1 MSPPPIARSLPHRLL
16 QAARVRPRLLTAIT
30 AGLLVLVLLPSTW
43 VPNPVTRA
51 LFAWNGG
58 IVLYLVLALQMMLRS
73 NNERLRERARQED
86 EGRWLVLIMV
96 SLCVLASLVA
106 IALQLGVA
114 RELHGSARVGHI
126 GLAAFTVITSW
137 GFMQVMFALHY
148 AHEYYVARSRHAPG
162 GLEFPGTEA
171 PDYLDF
177 VYVACVIG
185 TSGQTADVAFSSR
198 GMRHTGL
205 LHCVMAF
212 FFNTTVLAL
221 AINIAAGLL

>member
-1 MSPPPIARSLPHRLL
+1 MSTPDLPRSLPKRVLH
-16 QAARVRPRLLTAIT
+16 AARVRPRLLTAIA
-30 AGLLVLVLLPSTW
+30 AGVLILLLLPVSW

-58 IVLYLVLALQMMLRS
+58 VVLYLGLALQMMLRS
-73 NNERLRERARQED
+73 DHNRLRERAREED
-86 EGRWLVLIMV
+86 EGRWLVLILV

-106 IALQLGVA
+106 IALQLGAA
-114 RELHGSARVGHI
+114 RELHGSARLGHV

-162 GLEFPGTEA
+162 GLEFPGTQA

-198 GMRHTGL
+198 DMRHTGL

-221 AINIAAGLL
+221 AINIAAGML